1 MYELDLVLRNNITT
15 EEFPLGV
22 FHPHQE
28 LHHIKKE
35 NIGLIEV
42 MGLAVLPSRLK
53 DELALLG
60 DYIVEGRDIRSC
72 GSLKSMPRG
81 WKNFFQSMKRSRKR
95 MWKRY

>member
-1 MYELDLVLRNNITT
+1 MYFI
-15 EEFPLGV
+15 
-22 FHPHQE
+22 PHQE

-42 MGLAVLPSRLK
+42 MGLAVSPSRLK

-60 DYIVEGRDIRSC
+60 DYIVEGRDIRR
-72 GSLKSMPRG
+72 RG
-81 WKNFFQSMKRSRKR
+81 ELEKHAAWVERISSKSMKRSRKR